1 MSWTIFSAA
10 SALENDKMK
19 IAIIGY
25 GVSGRAVENL
35 CKKQGHSSVV
45 FDDNLSEKI
54 PTPDEFS
61 RFELIV
67 VSPGVP
73 PYSKTYQVAVES
85 GVELISEMEFGFR
98 HCSRPVIA
106 VTGTNGKTTTTE
118 LTVAL
123 LNACGYDAKPTGNIG
138 TPLSAAVA
146 EQGTNTVFVTEVSSF
161 QLEKV
166 SSFSPVVAAVLN
178 IASDHLD
185 RYDNN
190 INKYADTKFAM
201 LEKVATENR
210 VIGVSLENDSDFA
223 VPEHCPAAVTL
234 KNNALYCTNKK
245 LVSLDEL
252 KLRGPHNTENIIVA
266 LQLVAAYAGTDKLFA
281 PELLDAL
288 RKFSPGSHRL
298 ETVAVKDGVTF
309 INDSKAT
316 NPHATLAAL
325 KAVANG
331 KNVRLLLGGLD
342 KGMDFSELVSGMDF
356 VKKAYL
362 MGECRKTIAKA
373 LQDSVEY
380 HLYWSFDLAVQASA
394 SDAEPGDVVLLS
406 PACASMDMFKNY
418 AERGEKFTELVKAL

>member
-1 MSWTIFSAA
+1 
-10 SALENDKMK
+10 MK

-35 CKKQGHSSVV
+35 CKKQMHSSTV
-45 FDDNLSEKI
+45 FDDNFSEKI
-54 PTPDEFS
+54 PTSDEFS
-61 RFELIV
+61 RFDLIV

-73 PYSKTYQVAVES
+73 PYSKTYQAAIES
-85 GVELISEMEFGFR
+85 GVELVSEMEFGFR

-146 EQGTNTVFVTEVSSF
+146 EQGEDTVFVTEVSSF

-166 SSFSPVVAAVLN
+166 SSFSPVAAAVLN

-185 RYDNN
+185 RYDHD

-201 LEKVATENR
+201 LEKVAPENR
-210 VIGVSLENDSDFA
+210 VIGISLENNSDFV
-223 VPEHCPAAVTL
+223 VPEHCPAAVML
-234 KNNALYCTNKK
+234 QNDALYCEGKK

-252 KLRGPHNTENIIVA
+252 KLRGSHNLENIIVA
-266 LQLVAAYAGTDKLFA
+266 LQLVAAFAGTDKLFE

-298 ETVAVKDGVTF
+298 ETVVVKDGVTF
-309 INDSKAT
+309 VNDSKAT

-342 KGMDFSELVSGMDF
+342 KGMDFSELVSGMEF

-362 MGECRKTIAKA
+362 MGECRETIAKA

-380 HLYWSFDLAVQASA
+380 HLYWSFDLAVQAAA
-394 SDAEPGDVVLLS
+394 SDAEPGDAVLLS
-406 PACASMDMFKNY
+406 PSCASMDMFKNY
-418 AERGEKFTELVKAL
+418 AERGEKFVELVKSF

>member
-1 MSWTIFSAA
+1 
-10 SALENDKMK
+10 MK

-25 GVSGRAVENL
+25 GVSGRAVEDL
-35 CKKQGHSSVV
+35 CKKKGHLSTV

-54 PTPDEFS
+54 PTSDELS
-61 RFELIV
+61 PFELIV

-73 PYSKTYQVAVES
+73 PYSKTYQAAVKS

-98 HCSRPVIA
+98 HCSKPVIA
-106 VTGTNGKTTTTE
+106 ITGTNGKTTTTE

-146 EQGTNTVFVTEVSSF
+146 EQGTDTVFVTEVSSF

-166 SSFSPVVAAVLN
+166 SSFSPVAAAVLN

-201 LEKVATENR
+201 LEKVAPENR
-210 VIGVSLENDSDFA
+210 IIGVSLENDSGFA
-223 VPEHCPAAVTL
+223 VPEHCPATIML
-234 KNNALYCTNKK
+234 KNNFLYCADKK

-266 LQLVAAYAGTDKLFA
+266 LQLVAAYAGTDKLFV

-288 RKFSPGSHRL
+288 REFSPGSHRL
-298 ETVAVKDGVTF
+298 ETFAVKDGVTF
-309 INDSKAT
+309 VNDSKAT

-342 KGMDFSELVSGMDF
+342 KGMDFSELIPGMDF

-362 MGECRKTIAKA
+362 MGECRETIAKA

-380 HLYWSFDLAVQASA
+380 HLYWSFDLAVQAA
-394 SDAEPGDVVLLS
+394 AIDAEPGDVVLLS

-418 AERGEKFTELVKAL
+418 AERGEKFTELVKSL